1 MPNTD
6 LTETTDTQS
15 GVPTEPKKSDAASR
29 ILRALEKSRGDNTAR
44 LQIPTPVNQSASSE
58 SADQPPSELPKL
70 VMPKIGVDAR
80 EALRSL
86 SERQARRGSATENN
100 DEAIGSEPN
109 SETGNAGQLQQRT
122 VSEILEAT
130 KPAVNA
136 PLPGEARPNDTKSNP
151 TDDSKFNKDTNSA
164 AEAASD
170 KSGKSSKS
178 AKATKGAATVA
189 TSAKP
194 SDSVAPQAKH
204 VPETK
209 KPQADA
215 VLSPARSNSPAFE
228 APLLG
233 MGPNPSQSFWANLPM
248 VVKAGFAVLI
258 LGAAAGIYFKFSGQ
272 YPKRESPAQ
281 QVKSA
286 LVAAPMSG
294 IGGWTAN
301 WGDPTKMRGR
311 AISLFRP
318 SLQHADYRIEFDAQI
333 EAKAFGW
340 VFRAKDPQNYYAYKL
355 ETVKPGLQPLV
366 ALARITVV
374 SGVESQKHYTLLE
387 APVRPDT
394 VFRVRMDSIG
404 SEFTTRINDQLIEVW
419 QDDRLRFGGVGL
431 FSDPGERAQIRKVQI
446 FEMR

>member
-6 LTETTDTQS
+6 LTETTATDRA
-15 GVPTEPKKSDAASR
+15 VPAEPKKSDAASR
-29 ILRALEKSRGDNTAR
+29 ILRAVEKSRGETTAR
-44 LQIPTPVNQSASSE
+44 LQVLASANPSANTASSE
-58 SADQPPSELPKL
+58 TVVQQPSELPKL
-70 VMPKIGVDAR
+70 VMPKIGIDAR

-86 SERQARRGSATENN
+86 SERQAQRGQT
-100 DEAIGSEPN
+100 DGKDDGKEPDPKP
-109 SETGNAGQLQQRT
+109 ETGKSTEKPSPFNNRT
-122 VSEILEAT
+122 VSEILQAT
-130 KPAVNA
+130 KPAVTA
-136 PLPGEARPNDTKSNP
+136 PLAGEAKFVEANVGKEAKPVVEPAPGVDTSFKP
-151 TDDSKFNKDTNSA
+151 TKTTKA
-164 AEAASD
+164 A
-170 KSGKSSKS
+170 KSGKIAADSAAPADKPTKEAKKS
-178 AKATKGAATVA
+178 EPEAVA
-189 TSAKP
+189 
-194 SDSVAPQAKH
+194 
-204 VPETK
+204 
-209 KPQADA
+209 
-215 VLSPARSNSPAFE
+215 SPARSSNAAFE

-233 MGPNPSQSFWANLPM
+233 MGPNPSQSFWANLPV
-248 VVKAGFAVLI
+248 VVKAGLAVLV
-258 LGAAAGIYFKFSGQ
+258 LGAVVGILFKFSGQ
-272 YPKRESPAQ
+272 NPRRGSSAQ
-281 QVKSA
+281 QQVRTS

-301 WGDPTKMRGR
+301 WGDPTKMHGR

-374 SGVESQKHYTLLE
+374 SGVEGQKHYTLLE
-387 APVRPDT
+387 TPVRPDT

-431 FSDPGERAQIRKVQI
+431 FSDPGERSQIRKVQI